1 MKHLSDFRFSIPIP
15 HKLQSDLMP
24 QSRIKNP
31 KSRIPGLARWSR
43 IKLFAMDVDGIL
55 TDGTVLISSDG
66 TEAKRFSILDG
77 LGLARLRDAGFPL
90 AWISGRASGATTAR
104 ATELKIPHV
113 IQGRIDKLT
122 ALTELAAQLGL
133 PLSVCAYMGDDVIDV
148 PALRA
153 AGLGISVPGAMPEA
167 RAAADY
173 ITKREAGL
181 GAVREVCDHLFAAH
195 GNKSRR

>member
-1 MKHLSDFRFSIPIP
+1 MP
-15 HKLQSDLMP
+15 P
-24 QSRIKNP
+24 QSKIENR
-31 KSRIPGLARWSR
+31 KSKIPTPARWSR

-77 LGLARLRDAGFPL
+77 LGLARLRDAGFTL

-122 ALTELAAQLGL
+122 ALTELAASLGL
-133 PLSVCAYMGDDVIDV
+133 PLSACAYMGDDVIDV

-153 AGLGISVPGAMPEA
+153 AGLGISVPGAIAEA

-173 ITKREAGL
+173 ITKRPAGL
-181 GAVREVCDHLFAAH
+181 GAVREVCDHLLAAH

>member
-1 MKHLSDFRFSIPIP
+1 MP
-15 HKLQSDLMP
+15 P
-24 QSRIKNP
+24 QSKIENR
-31 KSRIPGLARWSR
+31 KSKIPTPARWSR

-122 ALTELAAQLGL
+122 ALSA
-133 PLSVCAYMGDDVIDV
+133 CAYMGDDVIDV

-153 AGLGISVPGAMPEA
+153 AGLGISVPGAIAEA

-173 ITKREAGL
+173 ITKRPAGL
-181 GAVREVCDHLFAAH
+181 GAVREVCDHLLAAH

>member
-1 MKHLSDFRFSIPIP
+1 MAQSKIKTRKSKIPAP
-15 HKLQSDLMP
+15 
-24 QSRIKNP
+24 
-31 KSRIPGLARWSR
+31 ARWSR
-43 IKLFAMDVDGIL
+43 IRLFAMDVDGVL

-77 LGLARLRDAGFPL
+77 LGLARLRDAGLPL

-104 ATELKIPHV
+104 ATELKIPHL

-133 PLSVCAYMGDDVIDV
+133 PLSACAYMGDDVIDV

-153 AGLGISVPGAMPEA
+153 AGLGISVPGAIAEA
-167 RAAADY
+167 LTAADY
-173 ITKREAGL
+173 ITKRPAGL
-181 GAVREVCDHLFAAH
+181 GAVREVCDLLLAAR

>member
-1 MKHLSDFRFSIPIP
+1 MAKSKIPSP
-15 HKLQSDLMP
+15 
-24 QSRIKNP
+24 
-31 KSRIPGLARWSR
+31 AAWSR
-43 IKLFAMDVDGIL
+43 VKLFAMDVDGIL

-122 ALTELAAQLGL
+122 ALTELADQLGL
-133 PLSVCAYMGDDVIDV
+133 PLSACAYMGDDVIDV

-153 AGLGISVPGAMPEA
+153 AGIGISVPGAIAEA

-173 ITKREAGL
+173 ITKREAGA
-181 GAVREVCDHLFAAH
+181 GAVREICDHLFVAH

>member
-1 MKHLSDFRFSIPIP
+1 MPS
-15 HKLQSDLMP
+15 QSKTKT
-24 QSRIKNP
+24 RRP
-31 KSRIPGLARWSR
+31 KTPAPARWSR

-122 ALTELAAQLGL
+122 ALTELAASLGL
-133 PLSVCAYMGDDVIDV
+133 PLSACAYMGDDVIDV

-173 ITKREAGL
+173 ITKRPAGL
-181 GAVREVCDHLFAAH
+181 GAVREVCDHLLATH

>member
-1 MKHLSDFRFSIPIP
+1 MAKSKIPAP
-15 HKLQSDLMP
+15 
-24 QSRIKNP
+24 
-31 KSRIPGLARWSR
+31 ARWSR

-77 LGLARLRDAGFPL
+77 LGLAHLRDAGFPL

-122 ALTELAAQLGL
+122 ALTELAASLGL
-133 PLSVCAYMGDDVIDV
+133 PLSACAYMGDDVIDV

-153 AGLGISVPGAMPEA
+153 AGIGISVPGAIAEA

-173 ITKREAGL
+173 ITKRPAGL
-181 GAVREVCDHLFAAH
+181 GAVREVCDHLLAAH

>member
-1 MKHLSDFRFSIPIP
+1 MP
-15 HKLQSDLMP
+15 P
-24 QSRIKNP
+24 QSKIENP
-31 KSRIPGLARWSR
+31 KSKIPTPARWSR

-55 TDGTVLISSDG
+55 TDGTVLI

-122 ALTELAAQLGL
+122 ALTELAASLGL
-133 PLSVCAYMGDDVIDV
+133 PLSACAYMGDDVIDV

-153 AGLGISVPGAMPEA
+153 AGLGISVPGAIAEA

-173 ITKREAGL
+173 ITKRPAGL
-181 GAVREVCDHLFAAH
+181 GAVREVCDHLLAAH

>member
-1 MKHLSDFRFSIPIP
+1 MAKSKIPTP
-15 HKLQSDLMP
+15 
-24 QSRIKNP
+24 
-31 KSRIPGLARWSR
+31 ARWSR

-77 LGLARLRDAGFPL
+77 LGLARLRDAGLPL
-90 AWISGRASGATTAR
+90 AWISGRASDATTAR

-122 ALTELAAQLGL
+122 ALTELAASLGL
-133 PLSVCAYMGDDVIDV
+133 PLSACAYMGDDVIDV

-153 AGLGISVPGAMPEA
+153 AGLGISVPGAIAEA

-173 ITKREAGL
+173 ITKRPAGR
-181 GAVREVCDHLFAAH
+181 GAVREVCDHLLAAH

>member
-1 MKHLSDFRFSIPIP
+1 MK
-15 HKLQSDLMP
+15 
-24 QSRIKNP
+24 RISP
-31 KSRIPGLARWSR
+31 ARWSR

-77 LGLARLRDAGFPL
+77 LGLARLRDAGLPL

-133 PLSVCAYMGDDVIDV
+133 PLSACAYMGDDVIDV
-148 PALRA
+148 PALRV
-153 AGLGISVPGAMPEA
+153 AGIGISVPGAMPEA

-173 ITKREAGL
+173 ITKRPAGL
-181 GAVREVCDHLFAAH
+181 GAVREVCDHLLAAH

>member
-1 MKHLSDFRFSIPIP
+1 
-15 HKLQSDLMP
+15 
-24 QSRIKNP
+24 
-31 KSRIPGLARWSR
+31 
-43 IKLFAMDVDGIL
+43 MDVDGVL
-55 TDGTVLISSDG
+55 TDGTVHISSDG
-66 TEAKRFSILDG
+66 TEAKTFSILDG
-77 LGLARLRDAGFPL
+77 MGLRKLERAGVVT

-133 PLSVCAYMGDDVIDV
+133 PLSACAYMGDDVIDV

-173 ITKREAGL
+173 ITKSPAGL

>member
-1 MKHLSDFRFSIPIP
+1 MAQSKIKTRKSKIPAP
-15 HKLQSDLMP
+15 
-24 QSRIKNP
+24 
-31 KSRIPGLARWSR
+31 ARWSR
-43 IKLFAMDVDGIL
+43 IKLFAMDVDGVL

-113 IQGRIDKLT
+113 IQGRPDKLA

-133 PLSVCAYMGDDVIDV
+133 PLSACAYMGDDVIDV

-153 AGLGISVPGAMPEA
+153 AGLGISVPGAIAEA

-173 ITKREAGL
+173 VTKREAGL

-195 GNKSRR
+195 GNKPRR

>member
-1 MKHLSDFRFSIPIP
+1 
-15 HKLQSDLMP
+15 MP
-24 QSRIKNP
+24 QSRIKNL
-31 KSRIPGLARWSR
+31 KSKLPGPARWSAIR
-43 IKLFAMDVDGIL
+43 LFAMDVDGIL

-77 LGLARLRDAGFPL
+77 LGLARLRDAGLPL

-122 ALTELAAQLGL
+122 ALTELAASLGL
-133 PLSVCAYMGDDVIDV
+133 PLSACAYMGDDVIDV

-153 AGLGISVPGAMPEA
+153 AGIGISVPGAIAEA

-173 ITKREAGL
+173 ITKRPAGV
-181 GAVREVCDHLFAAH
+181 GAVREVCDHLLAAH